1 MSDSSSNKKP
11 ESDRVYITKA
21 RKCLMCRKEFKSAWS
36 GERVC
41 NAALQH
47 ITLTYFRDRGISY
60 PPNAAIQRESLA
72 FLLSVQ

>member
-41 NAALQH
+41 KRCKETAAWN
-47 ITLTYFRDRGISY
+47 DS
-60 PPNAAIQRESLA
+60 SLA
-72 FLLSVQ
+72 A